1 MRLTRAYLMFFA
13 TLLLASAGLVFSGSS
28 YAQQKTVEEKQTGP
42 TEMMVDTKDTTVA
55 YVEGNHLVVRLADG
69 SLEAMRIPMGE
80 HFDIDGESLTLS
92 ELKPGMV
99 LTKEI
104 VTTSRPM
111 VVKTVE
117 VADGTVWFASGS
129 KLIIRLKDG
138 KTADYTV
145 PEWAKLTV
153 NGEEGIP
160 LHQLRQG
167 QQITATFITEEPMTM
182 AELKV
187 TSHGHYGT
195 AERETAVEQPEPAA
209 TQKPEV
215 ARAAEPPTE
224 VEPVAET
231 KELPQTASPMPL
243 IGLMGLMALGVSLGL
258 RAFRKI
264 S

>member
-1 MRLTRAYLMFFA
+1 MRITRIYLMLFA
-13 TLLLASAGLVFSGSS
+13 SLLLASAGLVFTGSS

-42 TEMMVDTKDTTVA
+42 TELTVNAKDTTVA

-80 HFDIDGESLTLS
+80 RFDIDGESLTLS

-99 LTKEI
+99 LTQEVI
-104 VTTSRPM
+104 TTSRPM

-138 KTADYTV
+138 KTADYTI

-153 NGEEGIP
+153 NGEEGVP

-167 QQITATFITEEPMTM
+167 QQITATFITEEPMTR
-182 AELKV
+182 AELEV
-187 TSHGHYGT
+187 RSHGHYGT
-195 AERETAVEQPEPAA
+195 AEREPGIEQPESAKA
-209 TQKPEV
+209 QKPEV
-215 ARAAEPPTE
+215 TRAAEPATE

-243 IGLMGLMALGVSLGL
+243 IGLTGLMALGFSLGL

>member
-1 MRLTRAYLMFFA
+1 
-13 TLLLASAGLVFSGSS
+13 
-28 YAQQKTVEEKQTGP
+28 
-42 TEMMVDTKDTTVA
+42 
-55 YVEGNHLVVRLADG
+55 
-69 SLEAMRIPMGE
+69 
-80 HFDIDGESLTLS
+80 
-92 ELKPGMV
+92 MV

-129 KLIIRLKDG
+129 RLIIQLKDG
-138 KTADYTV
+138 KTADYTI
-145 PEWAKLTV
+145 PNWATLTI
-153 NGEEGIP
+153 NGDEGVA
-160 LHQLRQG
+160 LHDLRRG
-167 QQITATFITEEPMTM
+167 QQITATFITEEPMKM

-187 TSHGHYGT
+187 RSHGHYGT
-195 AERETAVEQPEPAA
+195 AERETAIEQPEPAV

-215 ARAAEPPTE
+215 TRAAEPPTE

-243 IGLMGLMALGVSLGL
+243 IGLMGMMALGVSLGL

>member
-1 MRLTRAYLMFFA
+1 MRLTKAYLMFFA
-13 TLLLASAGLVFSGSS
+13 TLLLASAGLVFSGFS
-28 YAQQKTVEEKQTGP
+28 YAQQKTVEQKQTGP

-69 SLEAMRIPMGE
+69 SLEAMRIPAGE
-80 HFDIDGESLTLS
+80 RFNIDGESLTLS

-117 VADGTVWFASGS
+117 VADGTVWFASGNR
-129 KLIIRLKDG
+129 LIIRLKDG
-138 KTADYTV
+138 KTADYTI
-145 PEWAKLTV
+145 PEWATLTV

-187 TSHGHYGT
+187 SSHGHYGT
-195 AERETAVEQPEPAA
+195 AEPGNGVEQLAPTV

-215 ARAAEPPTE
+215 TRAVEPPTE
-224 VEPVAET
+224 VEPAAET

-243 IGLMGLMALGVSLGL
+243 IGLTGLMALGLSLGL
-258 RAFRKI
+258 KAFRKA